1 MLLRPLYFILRCLGF
16 ILVTGGVQL
25 VGKYDKPGKKCLQ
38 SDLKPG
44 LGEEDMASWLKCVSK
59 AESRIKTEF
68 RFGKQSE

>member
-44 LGEEDMASWLKCVSK
+44 AWRRGYGQL
-59 AESRIKTEF
+59 AEMC
-68 RFGKQSE
+68 